1 MVDGST
7 KTMMLRVSIAAALL
21 LGGSI
26 TASFA
31 AGDTAPAVTEIQADA
46 APAAA
51 DATLPRFDPSQAEAE
66 FADTFDAAFEDTADS
81 AAAADEAV
89 AEDLGSGV
97 ASWYGARFAGRKTAS
112 GEAFDPGEYTAAHR
126 TLPFGSHVRVSRG
139 DKSVIVRINDRGPFH
154 GDRVID
160 LSRAAAAKLGLVSA
174 GSGQVTLARLD

>member
-26 TASFA
+26 TAAFA
-31 AGDTAPAVTEIQADA
+31 ASDTAPTATEIQADA

-51 DATLPRFDPSQAEAE
+51 DAALPRFDPSQAEAE
-66 FADTFDAAFEDTADS
+66 FADTFDAAFGDTADS
-81 AAAADEAV
+81 AADEAA